1 MAVAL
6 SEDGGKSFPLV
17 RFMERGE
24 GFSGAENS
32 TNNKQYEY
40 PFLMQGKNGMLHLAF
55 AYKNRIGIK
64 YMSFSESDVAGKKR
78 ESEGLYNP
86 TAAKSR

>member
-1 MAVAL
+1 
-6 SEDGGKSFPLV
+6 
-17 RFMERGE
+17 
-24 GFSGAENS
+24 
-32 TNNKQYEY
+32 
-40 PFLMQGKNGMLHLAF
+40 MLHLAF